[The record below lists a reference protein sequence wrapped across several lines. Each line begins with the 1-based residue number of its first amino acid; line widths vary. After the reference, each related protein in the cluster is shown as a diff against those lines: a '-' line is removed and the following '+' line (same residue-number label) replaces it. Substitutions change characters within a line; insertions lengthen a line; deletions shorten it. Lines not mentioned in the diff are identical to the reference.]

1 MEPIKVNV
9 SVSVELSEST
19 KDFLQTVLYN
29 VVSAHGN
36 SSTVTGSATPT
47 PVAPA
52 APAVSATPAK
62 PAEPEIPATPATPAE
77 PEIPATPAKPAEP
90 EISATPAPATPAAP
104 TEHATSATPAVAS
117 TVPTEPAAPGIT
129 IEQVRQALAI
139 KVTNHREEIKNK
151 LTELGAPS
159 VTKLD
164 PSKYSEMLVFLH
176 GLA

>member
-36 SSTVTGSATPT
+36 SSTVTGSATPP

-62 PAEPEIPATPATPAE
+62 PAE